1 MFELEELRQLSY
13 FLTRAQLTGNESVA
27 HATLLIKIQRLI
39 ERETPT
45 ESQKSQ

>member
-1 MFELEELRQLSY
+1 MFDLKELQQLGY
-13 FLTRAQLTGNESVA
+13 FLTKTQLAGSESVA

-45 ESQKSQ
+45 NEQE

>member
-1 MFELEELRQLSY
+1 MFDLKELQQLSY

-27 HATLLIKIQRLI
+27 HATLLIKLQRLI

-45 ESQKSQ
+45 EPQE

>member
-1 MFELEELRQLSY
+1 LFDLKELQQLSY

-27 HATLLIKIQRLI
+27 HATLLIKLQRLI

-45 ESQKSQ
+45 QEQE

>member
-1 MFELEELRQLSY
+1 MFELAELQQLSY
-13 FLTRAQLTGNESVA
+13 FLTKANLVGNESVA

-45 ESQKSQ
+45 EAQNPQ

>member
-13 FLTRAQLTGNESVA
+13 FLTKAQLAGNESVA
-27 HATLLIKIQRLI
+27 HATLLIKLQRMI

-45 ESQKSQ
+45 NEQKSE